1 MIAHLKG
8 NVERVLDNEIII
20 DVSGVGYRV
29 VCSQRVIDYVR
40 SNRNDVVIYT
50 DLQIRDTAWTLY
62 GFTSD
67 SERILFNLLISVQGV
82 GGRIALAIL
91 SALTDAEIYNAF
103 VNDDKLSL
111 CKADGVGERLATR
124 IVTELKSKM
133 VKMSGQQKLDI
144 SSSGNAPVI
153 NDVRSALINLGYS
166 VSDVTYVLS
175 DLALQNLSDF
185 NELLKSA
192 LKKLYEY
199 KK

>member
-8 NVERVLDNEIII
+8 NVEKVLDSEIIV

-40 SNRNDVVIYT
+40 NNRNDVVIYT

-67 SERILFNLLISVQGV
+67 KERILFNLLISVQGV
-82 GGRIALAIL
+82 GGKIALAIL
-91 SALTDAEIYNAF
+91 SALTDTEIYNAF
-103 VNDDKLSL
+103 INDDKLSL

-133 VKMSGQQKLDI
+133 IKMSDLQKLDI
-144 SSSGNAPVI
+144 PSSGNAPVI

-175 DLALQNLSDF
+175 DLALQNLNDF